1 MTVSEAIIQWLK
13 QFAPEKMRQ
22 IDTDR
27 MHGDVDF
34 ALVKE
39 PTINVKKYI
48 SGTEVHTEYYQ
59 MLARL
64 PSLTDTDCVE
74 NGPWMEELTRWI
86 EKMDRERNY
95 PELDNGTVQKIGIS
109 SSFFVGENED
119 ADAIYQMTISIQYIR
134 RNKA

>member
-48 SGTEVHTEYYQ
+48 SGTEVHTEY
-59 MLARL
+59 
-64 PSLTDTDCVE
+64 
-74 NGPWMEELTRWI
+74 
-86 EKMDRERNY
+86 
-95 PELDNGTVQKIGIS
+95 
-109 SSFFVGENED
+109 
-119 ADAIYQMTISIQYIR
+119 
-134 RNKA
+134 

>member
-39 PTINVKKYI
+39 PTINEKN
-48 SGTEVHTEYYQ
+48 TYQ
-59 MLARL
+59 EQRFIR
-64 PSLTDTDCVE
+64 S
-74 NGPWMEELTRWI
+74 
-86 EKMDRERNY
+86 
-95 PELDNGTVQKIGIS
+95 
-109 SSFFVGENED
+109 
-119 ADAIYQMTISIQYIR
+119 TIRCLQGFP
-134 RNKA
+134 A